1 MEVDKDR
8 PTLETERLILRRP
21 DAADIEAIVTIAGD
35 WEIARRLARIPH
47 PYGEEDARF
56 FLDRVVPNEWVWAVT
71 LRGTGELVGMVGL
84 TPGPSEDT
92 AELGYYVDRW
102 HWGLGIAT
110 EAARSVVNYGIQVL
124 GLRRITS
131 GYFLDNPLSG
141 RVLSKLGFVQAGHGE
156 RPCLATGATVQ
167 SAEMYFETLILS
179 NP

>member
-21 DAADIEAIVTIAGD
+21 DTTDIEAIVTIAGD

-47 PYGEEDARF
+47 PYSEEDARF

-102 HWGLGIAT
+102 HWASLFRPGGISITIRLRCQVAEIHIRRSART
-110 EAARSVVNYGIQVL
+110 RQTAAITPKILPRVRSAGTVSVNV
-124 GLRRITS
+124 
-131 GYFLDNPLSG
+131 
-141 RVLSKLGFVQAGHGE
+141 GFPAIA
-156 RPCLATGATVQ
+156 RM
-167 SAEMYFETLILS
+167 S
-179 NP
+179 